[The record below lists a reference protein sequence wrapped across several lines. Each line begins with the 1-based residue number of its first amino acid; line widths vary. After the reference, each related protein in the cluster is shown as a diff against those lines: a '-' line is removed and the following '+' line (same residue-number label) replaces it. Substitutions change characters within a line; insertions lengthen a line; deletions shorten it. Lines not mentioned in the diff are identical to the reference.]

1 MRIVQINLYMVNIP
15 FRFSFK
21 HASAD
26 RKCAETIIVE
36 VKTEK
41 GGAGYGEAIP
51 RAYLTGETL
60 DSIWTDLTEFW
71 VHKVMDIEFNFSK
84 PIHEQLLPLYHEA
97 SKLRKTASYG
107 ALDIAIHSAA
117 AYTRAL
123 SISNLIGCPQA
134 TPPLT
139 APLGG
144 SSLSS
149 IKKKALLFKLLRF
162 KDFKIKTGLGDDIAK
177 VAQARKIIG
186 DKACLRVDS
195 NQGWDFNEAIELIP
209 ELKKYGV
216 TTFEEPVNN
225 IEEMAIL
232 NKTTGADMMADETLC
247 TYEDA
252 QKLIKLN
259 AANIWN
265 LRLGKNGGFTGLIEL
280 AKLAEANSIKTS
292 LGVLVGETSV
302 LSEASLAIA
311 GLTDFVHTEYGFSK
325 ILLKKDP
332 FFNATPGYFGK
343 PKVDHTRCGLGLAFL
358 RKSVKHYIKRETSL
372 NNGVY
377 TQPKFQK
384 KGFLS
389 DMSFFRK

>member
-1 MRIVQINLYMVNIP
+1 MRIVQINLYLVNIP

-21 HASAD
+21 HAGAD

-41 GGAGYGEAIP
+41 GGTGYGEAIP
-51 RAYLTGETL
+51 RSYLTGETL

-71 VHKVMDIEFNFSK
+71 VHKVMDIEFSFSK
-84 PIHEQLLPLYHEA
+84 PIHEQLRPLYYEA

-123 SISNLIGCPQA
+123 SISNLIGCPQGA
-134 TPPLT
+134 PLLT

-144 SSLSS
+144 RSLSS
-149 IKKKALLFKLLRF
+149 IKKKAVLFKFLRF

-186 DKACLRVDS
+186 NAANLRVDS
-195 NQGWDFNEAIELIP
+195 NQGWNFNEAVELIP
-209 ELKKYGV
+209 QLKKYGI

-252 QKLIKLN
+252 QKLLKLN

-280 AKLAEANSIKTS
+280 TKLAETNNIKTS

-302 LSEASLAIA
+302 LSEASIAIS

-343 PKVDHTRCGLGLAFL
+343 PKVDYSRCGLGLAFL
-358 RKSVKHYIKRETSL
+358 RKSVKRYIKRETSL

-384 KGFLS
+384 KGLLS